1 MKKFTAAAAA
11 ILILL
16 SLCSCSRRSPTVLS
30 VGGAEINRE
39 IFVYYL
45 DKVAER
51 PTDYGLA
58 DTSDRAKVKQ
68 AAIDKCKKYVAVN
81 TEFVAKGLKL
91 TSAEKTD
98 ISEDLRITT
107 AASAYRSRRSPR

>member
-1 MKKFTAAAAA
+1 MKKFTAAAAV

-16 SLCSCSRRSPTVLS
+16 SLCSCSRRSPTVLT

-68 AAIDKCKKYVAVN
+68 AAIDKCKN
-81 TEFVAKGLKL
+81 TSPS
-91 TSAEKTD
+91 TPNS
-98 ISEDLRITT
+98 
-107 AASAYRSRRSPR
+107 SPRV